1 MYVALNS
8 CQSSVADY
16 SGGGCVVPILGRPQ
30 GQDCSAI
37 PDVDSAICQAGRC
50 VIESCARGFTST
62 GTACVKTES
71 SGRKLSGYWAA
82 LEEASHVILQK

>member
-1 MYVALNS
+1 MYVPFE
-8 CQSSVADY
+8 CRSSAADNT
-16 SGGGCVVPILGRPQ
+16 GGGCVVPILGRPQ

-50 VIESCARGFTST
+50 VIESCARGFTNT
-62 GTACVKTES
+62 GSACIKAES